1 MSTHKRENTDL
12 KHLNDYKSFIEDL
25 NDMNDIYKNN
35 DQYNSNEKRKVL
47 IVFDDTIPDKL
58 SNKKPNAIVTE
69 SFIRGRKFDIPFVII
84 TLPHFAV
91 PKIFRLNSIHY
102 FIMKIP
108 NKQELEQIAYNRSSD
123 IDFKDFMSL
132 FKKCMTVH
140 TLF

>member
-1 MSTHKRENTDL
+1 MSTHKRENTGL

-84 TLPHFAV
+84 TSFCCT
-91 PKIFRLNSIHY
+91 KNF
-102 FIMKIP
+102 
-108 NKQELEQIAYNRSSD
+108 
-123 IDFKDFMSL
+123 
-132 FKKCMTVH
+132 
-140 TLF
+140 